1 MIILGNISK
10 KVAYL
15 KNKYHTCNPFSL
27 ANALGI
33 LVIYEELGQIKGYY
47 NKQLRMKQIHI
58 NNNLNELDSIFT
70 CAHELGHA
78 LLHPNENTQF
88 LMSHTYFSVD
98 KLEMQANQFALEL
111 LLAPDVSEMYSEY
124 TMKQLSRFLE
134 VNNLLSQF

>member
-1 MIILGNISK
+1 MGDKMIQDITAIFNDISNVENDNEILC
-10 KVAYL
+10 L
-15 KNKYHTCNPFSL
+15 
-27 ANALGI
+27 
-33 LVIYEELGQIKGYY
+33 
-47 NKQLRMKQIHI
+47 

-124 TMKQLSRFLE
+124 TMEQLSRFLE